1 MIVKGPPDGKMGR
14 KLGLR
19 TSKDQRTI
27 NRTRAIKERERGPTK
42 GSVPRFKQE
51 PDDCSR
57 QPQEFQ
63 GKETTCHQVT
73 LYKRAS
79 TALVGT
85 YSLKCK
91 SQWTMGDNVTDHRK
105 RIATTVYQTS
115 P

>member
-1 MIVKGPPDGKMGR
+1 E
-14 KLGLR
+14 
-19 TSKDQRTI
+19 T
-27 NRTRAIKERERGPTK
+27 KEEERGPTK
-42 GSVPRFKQE
+42 SSVPRFKQE

-73 LYKRAS
+73 PYKRAS